1 MEREYLK
8 RLNEEI
14 LYIWEEPKNL
24 EDFSAIIFDINKK
37 DIKVALEKLIEE
49 ITNSYLEEINK
60 LDDNIE
66 NLSEFIYIASIL
78 LTIKANKLLPKDS
91 DDDLEEE
98 FLSYLIY
105 YKKIKS
111 VEDEFKLMEDEARKI
126 YSKYQ
131 EDLSQ
136 FERYEEVK
144 IDKDIDIL
152 TQEFTK
158 LITNLEKKTEKSL
171 VRSINQEDVNDYV
184 EKIKK
189 TLNFTKKLDL
199 SSLTDRIKNKAECIA
214 TFLALLELV
223 KLKEISLEAKGLN
236 SFLVIKR

>member
-1 MEREYLK
+1 MSET
-8 RLNEEI
+8 RLNIE
-14 LYIWEEPKNL
+14 L
-24 EDFSAIIFDINKK
+24 EAFTGPFD
-37 DIKVALEKLIEE
+37 LLLKLIEKKKIDIYDIELEE

-60 LDDNIE
+60 LDENIE
-66 NLSEFIYIASIL
+66 SLSEFIYIASIL
-78 LTIKANKLLPKDS
+78 LTIKASKLLPKDEK
-91 DDDLEEE
+91 DDLEEE

-111 VEDEFKLMEDEARKI
+111 VEDEFKVLEEEARKI

-136 FERYEEVK
+136 FEKYEEVK
-144 IDKDIDIL
+144 IDKDINIL
-152 TQEFTK
+152 TQEFRK
-158 LITNLEKKTEKSL
+158 LMTNLEKKSDKSI
-171 VRSINQEDVNDYV
+171 VKTIKQEDVNDYV

-223 KLKEISLEAKGLN
+223 KLKEISLETKGLN
-236 SFLVIKR
+236 SFVVIKR

>member
-1 MEREYLK
+1 MSET
-8 RLNEEI
+8 RLNIE
-14 LYIWEEPKNL
+14 LKAFTGP
-24 EDFSAIIFDINKK
+24 FD
-37 DIKVALEKLIEE
+37 LLLKLIEKKKIDIYDIELEE

-60 LDDNIE
+60 LDENIE

-78 LTIKANKLLPKDS
+78 LTIKANKLLPKDEK
-91 DDDLEEE
+91 DDLEEE

-111 VEDEFKLMEDEARKI
+111 VEDEFKDMEEEARKI

-131 EDLSQ
+131 EDLTQ
-136 FERYEEVK
+136 FEKYEEVK
-144 IDKDIDIL
+144 IDKDINIL
-152 TQEFTK
+152 TQEFRK
-158 LITNLEKKTEKSL
+158 LMTNLKKKSEKS
-171 VRSINQEDVNDYV
+171 VVKSIKQEDVNDYV

-223 KLKEISLEAKGLN
+223 KLKEITLEAKGLN
-236 SFLVIKR
+236 SFVVIKR

>member
-1 MEREYLK
+1 MSET
-8 RLNEEI
+8 RLNIE
-14 LYIWEEPKNL
+14 L
-24 EDFSAIIFDINKK
+24 EAFAGPFD
-37 DIKVALEKLIEE
+37 LLLKLIEKKKIDIYDIE
-49 ITNSYLEEINK
+49 LEGITNSYLEEINK
-60 LDDNIE
+60 LDENIE

-78 LTIKANKLLPKDS
+78 LTIKANKLLPKDEK
-91 DDDLEEE
+91 DDLEEE

-111 VEDEFKLMEDEARKI
+111 VEDEFKSMENEARRI

-136 FERYEEVK
+136 FEKYEEVK
-144 IDKDIDIL
+144 IDKDINIL
-152 TQEFTK
+152 TQEFRK
-158 LITNLEKKTEKSL
+158 LMTNLDKKSEKS
-171 VRSINQEDVNDYV
+171 VIKSIKQEDVNDYV

-236 SFLVIKR
+236 SFVVIKR

>member
-1 MEREYLK
+1 MSET
-8 RLNEEI
+8 RLNIE
-14 LYIWEEPKNL
+14 L
-24 EDFSAIIFDINKK
+24 EAFTGPFD
-37 DIKVALEKLIEE
+37 LLLKLIEKKKIDIYDIELEE

-98 FLSYLIY
+98 FISYLIY

-144 IDKDIDIL
+144 IDKDINIL
-152 TQEFTK
+152 TQEFRK
-158 LITNLEKKTEKSL
+158 LMTNLEKKTEKSL
-171 VRSINQEDVNDYV
+171 VRSIKQEDVNDYV

>member
-1 MEREYLK
+1 MSET
-8 RLNEEI
+8 RLNIE
-14 LYIWEEPKNL
+14 LAAFTGP
-24 EDFSAIIFDINKK
+24 FD
-37 DIKVALEKLIEE
+37 LLLKLIEKKKIDIYDIELEE

-60 LDDNIE
+60 LDENIE

-78 LTIKANKLLPKDS
+78 LTIKANKLLPKDEK
-91 DDDLEEE
+91 DDLEED

-111 VEDEFKLMEDEARKI
+111 VEDEFKDMEEEARKI

-136 FERYEEVK
+136 FEKYEEVK
-144 IDKDIDIL
+144 IDKDINIL
-152 TQEFTK
+152 TREFKK
-158 LITNLEKKTEKSL
+158 LMTNLEKKSEKS
-171 VRSINQEDVNDYV
+171 VVKSIKQEDVNDYV

-236 SFLVIKR
+236 SFVVIKR

>member
-1 MEREYLK
+1 MSEN
-8 RLNEEI
+8 RLNIE
-14 LYIWEEPKNL
+14 L
-24 EDFSAIIFDINKK
+24 EAFTGPFDLLLKLIEKK
-37 DIKVALEKLIEE
+37 KIDIYDIKIEE
-49 ITNSYLEEINK
+49 ITNFYLEEINK

-131 EDLSQ
+131 EDLSK

-144 IDKDIDIL
+144 IDKDINIL
-152 TQEFTK
+152 TQEFRK
-158 LITNLEKKTEKSL
+158 LMTNLEKKTEKSL
-171 VRSINQEDVNDYV
+171 VRSIKQEDVNDYV

>member
-1 MEREYLK
+1 MSETS
-8 RLNEEI
+8 LNIE
-14 LYIWEEPKNL
+14 LAAFTGP
-24 EDFSAIIFDINKK
+24 FDLLLQLIEKK
-37 DIKVALEKLIEE
+37 KIDIYDIELEE

-78 LTIKANKLLPKDS
+78 LTIKANKLLPKDEK
-91 DDDLEEE
+91 DDLEEE

-111 VEDEFKLMEDEARKI
+111 VEDEFKSMEEEARKI

-144 IDKDIDIL
+144 IDKDINIL
-152 TQEFTK
+152 TQEFRK
-158 LITNLEKKTEKSL
+158 LMANLEKKSEKSI
-171 VRSINQEDVNDYV
+171 VKSIKQEDVNAYV

-223 KLKEISLEAKGLN
+223 KLKEISLETKGLN

>member
-1 MEREYLK
+1 MSETS
-8 RLNEEI
+8 LNIE
-14 LYIWEEPKNL
+14 LAAFTGP
-24 EDFSAIIFDINKK
+24 FDLLLQLIEKK
-37 DIKVALEKLIEE
+37 KIDIYDIELEE

-78 LTIKANKLLPKDS
+78 LTIKANKLLPKDEK
-91 DDDLEEE
+91 DDLEEE

-111 VEDEFKLMEDEARKI
+111 VEGEFKSMEEEARKI

-136 FERYEEVK
+136 FEKYEEVK
-144 IDKDIDIL
+144 IDKDINIL
-152 TQEFTK
+152 TQEFRK
-158 LITNLEKKTEKSL
+158 LMTNLEKKSDKSI
-171 VRSINQEDVNDYV
+171 VKTIKQEDVNDYV

-199 SSLTDRIKNKAECIA
+199 SSLTHRIKNKAECIA

-223 KLKEISLEAKGLN
+223 KLKEISLETKGLN
-236 SFLVIKR
+236 SFVVIKR

>member
-1 MEREYLK
+1 MSET
-8 RLNEEI
+8 RLNIE
-14 LYIWEEPKNL
+14 LKAFTGP
-24 EDFSAIIFDINKK
+24 FD
-37 DIKVALEKLIEE
+37 LLLKLIEKKKIDIYDIELEE

-60 LDDNIE
+60 LDENIE

-78 LTIKANKLLPKDS
+78 LTIKANKLLPKDEK
-91 DDDLEEE
+91 DDLEEE

-111 VEDEFKLMEDEARKI
+111 VEDEFKDMEEEARKI

-136 FERYEEVK
+136 FEKYEEVK
-144 IDKDIDIL
+144 IDKDINIL
-152 TQEFTK
+152 TREFKK
-158 LITNLEKKTEKSL
+158 LMTNLERKSDKS
-171 VRSINQEDVNDYV
+171 VVKSIKQEDVNDYV

-236 SFLVIKR
+236 SFVVIKR

>member
-1 MEREYLK
+1 MSETS
-8 RLNEEI
+8 LNIE
-14 LYIWEEPKNL
+14 L
-24 EDFSAIIFDINKK
+24 EAFTGPFD
-37 DIKVALEKLIEE
+37 LLLKLIEKKKIDIYDIELEE

-60 LDDNIE
+60 LDENIE
-66 NLSEFIYIASIL
+66 SLSEFIYIASIL
-78 LTIKANKLLPKDS
+78 LTIKASKLLPKDEK
-91 DDDLEEE
+91 DDLEEE

-111 VEDEFKLMEDEARKI
+111 VEDEFKVLEEEARKI

-136 FERYEEVK
+136 FEKYEEVK
-144 IDKDIDIL
+144 IDKDINIL
-152 TQEFTK
+152 TQEFRK
-158 LITNLEKKTEKSL
+158 LMTNLEKKSDKSI
-171 VRSINQEDVNDYV
+171 VKTIKQEDVNDYV

-223 KLKEISLEAKGLN
+223 KLKEISLETKGLN
-236 SFLVIKR
+236 SFVVIKR

>member
-1 MEREYLK
+1 MSK
-8 RLNEEI
+8 TRLNIE
-14 LYIWEEPKNL
+14 LAAFTGP
-24 EDFSAIIFDINKK
+24 FD
-37 DIKVALEKLIEE
+37 LLLKLIEKKKIDIYDIELEE

-60 LDDNIE
+60 LDENIE

-78 LTIKANKLLPKDS
+78 LTIKANKLLPKDET
-91 DDDLEEE
+91 DGLEEE

-111 VEDEFKLMEDEARKI
+111 VEDEFKDMEEEARKI

-136 FERYEEVK
+136 FEKYEEVK
-144 IDKDIDIL
+144 IDKDINIL
-152 TQEFTK
+152 TQEFEK
-158 LITNLEKKTEKSL
+158 LMTNLKKKSDKS
-171 VRSINQEDVNDYV
+171 VVKSIKQEDVNDYV

-236 SFLVIKR
+236 SFVVIKR

>member
-1 MEREYLK
+1 MSET
-8 RLNEEI
+8 RLNIE
-14 LYIWEEPKNL
+14 LAAFTGP
-24 EDFSAIIFDINKK
+24 FD
-37 DIKVALEKLIEE
+37 LLLKLIEKKKIDIYDIELEE

-60 LDDNIE
+60 LDENIE

-78 LTIKANKLLPKDS
+78 LTIKANKLLPKDEK
-91 DDDLEEE
+91 DDLEEE

-111 VEDEFKLMEDEARKI
+111 VEDEFKSMEDEARRI

-144 IDKDIDIL
+144 IDKDINIL
-152 TQEFTK
+152 TQEFRK
-158 LITNLEKKTEKSL
+158 LMTNLEKKSEKSI
-171 VRSINQEDVNDYV
+171 VKSINQEDVNDYV

-236 SFLVIKR
+236 SFVVIKR

>member
-1 MEREYLK
+1 MSET
-8 RLNEEI
+8 RLNIE
-14 LYIWEEPKNL
+14 LAAFTGP
-24 EDFSAIIFDINKK
+24 FD
-37 DIKVALEKLIEE
+37 LLLKLIEKKKIDIYDIELEE

-60 LDDNIE
+60 LDENIE
-66 NLSEFIYIASIL
+66 SLSEFIYIASIL
-78 LTIKANKLLPKDS
+78 LTIKANKLLPKDEK
-91 DDDLEEE
+91 DDLEEE

-111 VEDEFKLMEDEARKI
+111 VEDEFKVLEEEARKI

-136 FERYEEVK
+136 FEKYEEVK
-144 IDKDIDIL
+144 IDKDINIL
-152 TQEFTK
+152 TQEFKK
-158 LITNLEKKTEKSL
+158 LMTNLEKKSEKS
-171 VRSINQEDVNDYV
+171 VVKSIKQEDVNDYV

-236 SFLVIKR
+236 SFVVIKR

>member
-1 MEREYLK
+1 MSET
-8 RLNEEI
+8 RLNIE
-14 LYIWEEPKNL
+14 LKAFTGP
-24 EDFSAIIFDINKK
+24 FD
-37 DIKVALEKLIEE
+37 LLLKLIEKKKIDIYDIELEE

-60 LDDNIE
+60 LDENIE

-78 LTIKANKLLPKDS
+78 LTIKANKLLPKDEK
-91 DDDLEEE
+91 DDLEEE

-111 VEDEFKLMEDEARKI
+111 VEDEFKSMEDEARRI

-144 IDKDIDIL
+144 IDKDINIL
-152 TQEFTK
+152 TQEFRK
-158 LITNLEKKTEKSL
+158 LMTNLEKKSEKS
-171 VRSINQEDVNDYV
+171 VVKSINQEDVNDYV

-236 SFLVIKR
+236 SFVVIKR

>member
-1 MEREYLK
+1 MEFKIELEGFTGPFDLLLK
-8 RLNEEI
+8 LIEKKKI
-14 LYIWEEPKNL
+14 
-24 EDFSAIIFDINKK
+24 DIY
-37 DIKVALEKLIEE
+37 DIKIEE
-49 ITNSYLEEINK
+49 ITNFYLEEINK

-131 EDLSQ
+131 EDLSK

-144 IDKDIDIL
+144 IDKDINIL
-152 TQEFTK
+152 TQEFRK
-158 LITNLEKKTEKSL
+158 LMTNLEKKTEKSL
-171 VRSINQEDVNDYV
+171 VRSIKQEDVNDYV

>member
-1 MEREYLK
+1 MSET
-8 RLNEEI
+8 RLNIE
-14 LYIWEEPKNL
+14 LAAFTGP
-24 EDFSAIIFDINKK
+24 FD
-37 DIKVALEKLIEE
+37 LLLKLIEKKKIDIYDIELEE

-60 LDDNIE
+60 LDENIE

-78 LTIKANKLLPKDS
+78 LNIKANKLLPKDEK
-91 DDDLEEE
+91 DDLEEE

-111 VEDEFKLMEDEARKI
+111 VEDEFKDMEEEARKI

-136 FERYEEVK
+136 FEKYEEVE
-144 IDKDIDIL
+144 IDKDINIL
-152 TQEFTK
+152 TQEFEK
-158 LITNLEKKTEKSL
+158 LMTNLKKKSDKS
-171 VRSINQEDVNDYV
+171 VVKSIKQEDVNDYV

-236 SFLVIKR
+236 SFVVIKR

>member
-1 MEREYLK
+1 MSET
-8 RLNEEI
+8 RLNIE
-14 LYIWEEPKNL
+14 LAAFTGP
-24 EDFSAIIFDINKK
+24 FD
-37 DIKVALEKLIEE
+37 LLLKLIEKKKIDIYDIELEE

-60 LDDNIE
+60 LDENIE

-78 LTIKANKLLPKDS
+78 LTIKANKLLPKDEK
-91 DDDLEEE
+91 DDLEEE

-111 VEDEFKLMEDEARKI
+111 VEDEFKDMEEEARKI

-136 FERYEEVK
+136 FEKYEEVK
-144 IDKDIDIL
+144 IDKDINIL
-152 TQEFTK
+152 TQEFEK
-158 LITNLEKKTEKSL
+158 LMTNLKKKSDKS
-171 VRSINQEDVNDYV
+171 VVKSIKQEDVNDYV

-199 SSLTDRIKNKAECIA
+199 SSLTNRIKNKAECIA

-236 SFLVIKR
+236 SFVVIKR

>member
-1 MEREYLK
+1 MSET
-8 RLNEEI
+8 RLNIE
-14 LYIWEEPKNL
+14 LAAFTGP
-24 EDFSAIIFDINKK
+24 FDLLLQLIEKK
-37 DIKVALEKLIEE
+37 KIDIYDIELEE

-60 LDDNIE
+60 LDENIE

-78 LTIKANKLLPKDS
+78 LTIKANKLLPKDEK
-91 DDDLEEE
+91 DDLEEE

-111 VEDEFKLMEDEARKI
+111 VEDEFKSMEEQARKI

-136 FERYEEVK
+136 FEKYEEVK
-144 IDKDIDIL
+144 IDKDINIL
-152 TQEFTK
+152 TQEFRK
-158 LITNLEKKTEKSL
+158 LMTNLEKKSEKS
-171 VRSINQEDVNDYV
+171 VVKSIKQEDVNDYV

-223 KLKEISLEAKGLN
+223 KLREISLEAKGLN
-236 SFLVIKR
+236 SFVVIKR

>member
-1 MEREYLK
+1 MSET
-8 RLNEEI
+8 RLNIE
-14 LYIWEEPKNL
+14 LAAFTGP
-24 EDFSAIIFDINKK
+24 FD
-37 DIKVALEKLIEE
+37 LLLKLIEKKKIDIYDIELEE
-49 ITNSYLEEINK
+49 ITNSYLAEINK
-60 LDDNIE
+60 LDENIE

-78 LTIKANKLLPKDS
+78 LTIKANKLLPKDEK
-91 DDDLEEE
+91 DDLEEE

-111 VEDEFKLMEDEARKI
+111 VEDEFKDMEEEARKI

-136 FERYEEVK
+136 FEKYEEVK
-144 IDKDIDIL
+144 IDKDISIL
-152 TQEFTK
+152 TREFKK
-158 LITNLEKKTEKSL
+158 LMTNLERKSDKS
-171 VRSINQEDVNDYV
+171 VVKSIKQEDVNDYV

-236 SFLVIKR
+236 SFVVIKR

>member
-1 MEREYLK
+1 MSET
-8 RLNEEI
+8 RLNIE
-14 LYIWEEPKNL
+14 L
-24 EDFSAIIFDINKK
+24 EAFTGPFDLLLKLIEKK
-37 DIKVALEKLIEE
+37 KIDIYDIKIEE

>member
-1 MEREYLK
+1 MSET
-8 RLNEEI
+8 RLNIE
-14 LYIWEEPKNL
+14 L
-24 EDFSAIIFDINKK
+24 EAFTGPFDLLLKLIEKK
-37 DIKVALEKLIEE
+37 KIDIYDIKIEE
-49 ITNSYLEEINK
+49 ITNFYLEEINK

-91 DDDLEEE
+91 DDDIEEE

-131 EDLSQ
+131 EDLSK

-144 IDKDIDIL
+144 IDKDINIL
-152 TQEFTK
+152 TQEFRK
-158 LITNLEKKTEKSL
+158 LMTNLEKKTEKSL
-171 VRSINQEDVNDYV
+171 VRSIKQEDVNDYV

>member
-1 MEREYLK
+1 MSET
-8 RLNEEI
+8 RLNIE
-14 LYIWEEPKNL
+14 L
-24 EDFSAIIFDINKK
+24 EAFTGPFD
-37 DIKVALEKLIEE
+37 LLLKLIEKKKIDIYDIELEE

-98 FLSYLIY
+98 FISYLIY

-111 VEDEFKLMEDEARKI
+111 VEDEFMLMEDEARKI

-144 IDKDIDIL
+144 IDKDINIL
-152 TQEFTK
+152 TQEFRK
-158 LITNLEKKTEKSL
+158 LMTNLEKKTEKSL
-171 VRSINQEDVNDYV
+171 VRSIKQEDVNDYV

>member
-1 MEREYLK
+1 MSET
-8 RLNEEI
+8 RLNIE
-14 LYIWEEPKNL
+14 LAAFTGP
-24 EDFSAIIFDINKK
+24 FD
-37 DIKVALEKLIEE
+37 LLLKLIKKKKIDIYDIELEE

-60 LDDNIE
+60 LDENIE

-78 LTIKANKLLPKDS
+78 LTIKANKLLPKDET
-91 DDDLEEE
+91 DDLEEE

-111 VEDEFKLMEDEARKI
+111 VEDEFKDMEEEARKI

-136 FERYEEVK
+136 FEKYEEVE
-144 IDKDIDIL
+144 IDKDINIL
-152 TQEFTK
+152 TQEFEK
-158 LITNLEKKTEKSL
+158 LMTNLKKKSDKS
-171 VRSINQEDVNDYV
+171 VVKSIKQEDVNDYV

-189 TLNFTKKLDL
+189 TLNFTKKLNL
-199 SSLTDRIKNKAECIA
+199 SYLTDRIKNKAECIA

-236 SFLVIKR
+236 SFVVIKR

>member
-1 MEREYLK
+1 MSET
-8 RLNEEI
+8 RLNIE
-14 LYIWEEPKNL
+14 L
-24 EDFSAIIFDINKK
+24 EAFTGPFD
-37 DIKVALEKLIEE
+37 LLLKLIEKKKIDIYDIELEE

-98 FLSYLIY
+98 FISYLIY

-144 IDKDIDIL
+144 IEKDINIL
-152 TQEFTK
+152 TQEFRK
-158 LITNLEKKTEKSL
+158 LMTNLEKKTEKSL
-171 VRSINQEDVNDYV
+171 VRSIKQEDVNDYV

>member
-1 MEREYLK
+1 MSET
-8 RLNEEI
+8 RLNIE
-14 LYIWEEPKNL
+14 LAAFTGP
-24 EDFSAIIFDINKK
+24 FD
-37 DIKVALEKLIEE
+37 LLLKLIEKKKIDIYDIELEE
-49 ITNSYLEEINK
+49 ITNSYLAEINK
-60 LDDNIE
+60 LDENIE

-78 LTIKANKLLPKDS
+78 LTIKANKLLPKDEK
-91 DDDLEEE
+91 DDLEEE

-111 VEDEFKLMEDEARKI
+111 VEDEFKDMEEEARKI

-136 FERYEEVK
+136 FEKYEEVK
-144 IDKDIDIL
+144 IDKDINIL
-152 TQEFTK
+152 TREFKK
-158 LITNLEKKTEKSL
+158 LMTNLEKKSEKS
-171 VRSINQEDVNDYV
+171 VVKSIKQEDVNDYV

-236 SFLVIKR
+236 SFVVIKR

>member
-1 MEREYLK
+1 MSET
-8 RLNEEI
+8 RLNIE
-14 LYIWEEPKNL
+14 L
-24 EDFSAIIFDINKK
+24 EAFTGPFD
-37 DIKVALEKLIEE
+37 LLLKLIEKKKIDIYDIELEE

-60 LDDNIE
+60 LNDDIE

-78 LTIKANKLLPKDS
+78 LTIKANKLMPKDR

-111 VEDEFKLMEDEARKI
+111 VEDDFKLMEDEARKI

-144 IDKDIDIL
+144 IDKDINIL
-152 TQEFTK
+152 TQEFRK
-158 LITNLEKKTEKSL
+158 LMANLEKKSEKSI
-171 VRSINQEDVNDYV
+171 VKSIKQEDVNAYV

>member
-1 MEREYLK
+1 MSET
-8 RLNEEI
+8 RLNIE
-14 LYIWEEPKNL
+14 LAAFTGP
-24 EDFSAIIFDINKK
+24 FD
-37 DIKVALEKLIEE
+37 LLLKLIEKKKIDIYDIELEE

-60 LDDNIE
+60 LDENIE

-78 LTIKANKLLPKDS
+78 LTIKANKLLPKDEK
-91 DDDLEEE
+91 DDLEEE

-111 VEDEFKLMEDEARKI
+111 VEDEFKDMEEEARKI

-136 FERYEEVK
+136 FEKYEEVE
-144 IDKDIDIL
+144 IDKDINIL
-152 TQEFTK
+152 TQEFEK
-158 LITNLEKKTEKSL
+158 LMTNLKKKSDKS
-171 VRSINQEDVNDYV
+171 VVKSIKQEDVNDYV

-236 SFLVIKR
+236 SFVVIKR

>member
-1 MEREYLK
+1 MK
-8 RLNEEI
+8 R
-14 LYIWEEPKNL
+14 
-24 EDFSAIIFDINKK
+24 S
-37 DIKVALEKLIEE
+37 
-49 ITNSYLEEINK
+49 NSYLEEINK

-98 FLSYLIY
+98 FISYLIY

-144 IDKDIDIL
+144 IDKDINIL
-152 TQEFTK
+152 TQEFRK
-158 LITNLEKKTEKSL
+158 LMTNLEKKTEKSL
-171 VRSINQEDVNDYV
+171 VRSIKQEDVNDYV

>member
-1 MEREYLK
+1 MSET
-8 RLNEEI
+8 RLNIE
-14 LYIWEEPKNL
+14 L
-24 EDFSAIIFDINKK
+24 EAFTGPFD
-37 DIKVALEKLIEE
+37 LLLKLIEKKKIDIYDIELEE

-131 EDLSQ
+131 EDLSK

-144 IDKDIDIL
+144 IDKDINIL
-152 TQEFTK
+152 TQEFRK
-158 LITNLEKKTEKSL
+158 LMTNLEKKTEKSL
-171 VRSINQEDVNDYV
+171 VRSIKQEDVNDYV